1 MRFGLILGGA
11 VMAVAFASRAFAQQ
25 GGFDPGAMARGA
37 LAEPFV
43 GITTD
48 GTPKTELYGIAPTG
62 QSTAPVIDAA
72 RDLLGSLDVELR
84 RQILFPVEDAEWRNW
99 ANIHRFPRQGV
110 SLGEMNPEQ
119 REKAHAL
126 LRASLSERGYRTS
139 RDIMRL
145 NHHLAELVSNFEAY
159 GEHLYWFS
167 LMGEPSATE
176 PWGWQIDG
184 HHLVINY
191 FVLGD
196 QVVMTPTFMG
206 SEPVKAASGKYA
218 GTAILDLEQEKA
230 LTFMQAL
237 SADQRRQAIVGAKQ
251 GRSENLAEMFKDNIT
266 IPYAG
271 LPAARMSP
279 AQRDALMELIGL
291 YAGNIRDGHAG
302 IRLDEARAHLEE
314 THFAWIG
321 GTGADDV
328 FYYRIMSPVLL
339 IEFDHQGPI
348 ALDGPRSTP
357 TRNHIHTVVR
367 TPNGND
373 YGKSLLMQH
382 LDAFRNDPAHGHRSK

>member
-1 MRFGLILGGA
+1 MVLGLPVIAIALAGEA
-11 VMAVAFASRAFAQQ
+11 LAQQQ
-25 GGFDPGAMARGA
+25 GGFDPGGMARGA
-37 LAEPFV
+37 LTQPFV
-43 GITTD
+43 GVTTD
-48 GTPKTELYGIAPTG
+48 GTPESGLFEIKATG
-62 QSTAPVIDAA
+62 VSTAPVADAA
-72 RDLLGSLDVELR
+72 RDLLGSLDEDLR
-84 RQILFPVEDAEWRNW
+84 GKMLFAVDDAEWRNW

-110 SLGEMNPEQ
+110 SLGEMSPQQ

-145 NHHLAELVSNFEAY
+145 NHHLAEQVSNFNEY
-159 GEHLYWFS
+159 GEHLYWFT

-206 SEPVKAASGKYA
+206 SEPVKAASGTYA
-218 GTAILDLEQEKA
+218 GTSILELEQEKA
-230 LTFMQAL
+230 LAFMQSL
-237 SADQRRQAIVGAKQ
+237 TPEQRRAAIVGAKQ
-251 GRSENLAEMFKDNIT
+251 GRSENQAEMFKDNVT

-271 LPAARMSP
+271 LPAARMSA
-279 AQRDALMELIGL
+279 AQRDGLMELIGL
-291 YAGNIRDGHAG
+291 YAGNIRNGHAE
-302 IRLDEARAHLEE
+302 IKMDEVRAHMDE

-348 ALDGPRSTP
+348 ALDGPRGTP
-357 TRNHIHTVVR
+357 TRNHVHTVVR

-373 YGKSLLMQH
+373 YGKSLLRQH
-382 LDAFRNDPAHGHRSK
+382 YEAFRNDAEHGHQTR